1 MRAAAF
7 LFLAAALT
15 TAQFAGTRPA
25 IAQGIDLAGR
35 WASSQGQCDLEF
47 IAFERDGSFRSQL
60 EEEPREGTWKL
71 ARDRVTLIANDEPDR
86 PWILH
91 ILDYTAS
98 RLVVLDEAIESDR
111 RLQRCR

>member
-1 MRAAAF
+1 MPMRAAAAF
-7 LFLAAALT
+7 LLLAAAALSALPAH
-15 TAQFAGTRPA
+15 AQS
-25 IAQGIDLAGR
+25 IDLAGR

-47 IAFERDGSFRSQL
+47 IAFERDGAFRSQL

-86 PWILH
+86 PWTLH
-91 ILDYTAS
+91 ILDYTAN

-111 RLQRCR
+111 RLQRCRQ

>member
-7 LFLAAALT
+7 LFLAAALFAAPVS
-15 TAQFAGTRPA
+15 AQSV
-25 IAQGIDLAGR
+25 DLAGR

-86 PWILH
+86 PWMLH
-91 ILDYTAS
+91 ILDYTAN